1 MGHLGIRCS
10 RVVVGAA
17 APADV
22 AGACAGAAAP
32 AGAGA
37 ASTTGAVTAFEAA
50 PFGGDGAALN
60 RLLHHGHN
68 YCHGQEMLVFHATA
82 AGAGAG
88 AAARRRAAAFTTR
101 RAAPGCLFVAGQD
114 GDSGEFNMQRV
125 APHSGWMQQSRRMHT
140 TASTRGAGET
150 ADDSCVHPPPLPS
163 HRGSENARL
172 TLPLDALTLSL
183 GGTAS

>member
-22 AGACAGAAAP
+22 AGACAGAA
-32 AGAGA
+32 
-37 ASTTGAVTAFEAA
+37 TAFEAA

-60 RLLHHGHN
+60 NRLLHHGHN
-68 YCHGQEMLVFHATA
+68 HCHGKEMLVFHATA
-82 AGAGAG
+82 GGGEGGGGGGGGA
-88 AAARRRAAAFTTR
+88 AAARRRAATFTTR

-114 GDSGEFNMQRV
+114 GGGGEFNMQRV
-125 APHSGWMQQSRRMHT
+125 APHSGWTQQSRRMRT